1 MHAREFANPVK
12 EPSGGEPVAVLDPD
26 LNAESQAK
34 RPPQAKL
41 PSPATRPA
49 ELPRPRQRDRG
60 LRVEPMLGLEWA
72 DAIEAAG
79 GAELASS
86 PAQSRRAWVH
96 RADERQVLS
105 LYRAVRE
112 VGARV
117 PAPWWLRA
125 LDRGRL
131 PSRAA
136 GFAVEDE
143 VSQLLLSRPGW
154 IYVPWADEGEVGYW
168 EFVPSESG
176 VYGPAEPTTV
186 QFTDE
191 HPGWVDLLPAH
202 RGPGLRQPIAFT
214 PAELREQIE
223 DLENIA

>member
-1 MHAREFANPVK
+1 MT
-12 EPSGGEPVAVLDPD
+12 VLDPD
-26 LNAESQAK
+26 LNAGRTAARSK
-34 RPPQAKL
+34 KV
-41 PSPATRPA
+41 
-49 ELPRPRQRDRG
+49 PRQRDHG
-60 LRVEPMLGLEWA
+60 VRVEPLLALEWSH
-72 DAIEAAG
+72 AIETAG
-79 GAELASS
+79 GIGIAAAPAE
-86 PAQSRRAWVH
+86 SRRAWIH
-96 RADERQVLS
+96 RADEQQVLAM
-105 LYRAVRE
+105 YRAVRA
-112 VGARV
+112 VDANA

-143 VSQLLLSRPGW
+143 VSELLLSRPGW
-154 IYVPWADEGEVGYW
+154 VYVPWAAEGEVGYW

-186 QFTDE
+186 QFTDR

-202 RGPGLRQPIAFT
+202 RGPGLRQPIEFT
-214 PAELREQIE
+214 AAELREQIE